1 MKRKSSKLT
10 AIMLSTA
17 MCVTTLAGCGGSS
30 DTTTAVTDS
39 KSTESTEAETTS
51 TETTQAET
59 IQEAVSSYAEAP
71 MLAEQVS
78 AGTLPGVE
86 ERMPITEDVMVE
98 AVDSIGTYGGSFEWA
113 LAKAGWNTGKP
124 IEQGLFRFKEDGSI
138 EPNVAKGYEVND
150 DATVFT
156 IHLREGM
163 KWSDGVD
170 FTAADC
176 VFFYDHMCVPETFG
190 KSLYDCFKVTDPSTG
205 ETTTATFAQVDDYT
219 FTVSFEYPKPDFL
232 SELTINAKWCFAPKH
247 YHETILPEFVGDE
260 KAAQIAT
267 DMGYSDTASM
277 LKDTGYY
284 FWNVSGVPTL
294 NPYVLSTEEGKNDVN
309 GDYYEFVR
317 NPYFWKVDQEGNQ
330 LPYIDSM
337 NYSKI
342 SDESQTLI
350 KTLAGEITITTA
362 AWADIETLTENAE
375 TVGYNIYQ
383 WPNSSWADNASQFEL
398 NQTAPD
404 EAKRAIFQEKD
415 FRQALSIAVD
425 REEYAKL
432 ISDGWVD
439 GKQASPAAGTLG
451 YSEEWSKK
459 WTEYDP
465 EQAKSLLEGL
475 GLVMGSDGYYDLS
488 DGSDFVI
495 NILSYT
501 DSGADSTYQILD
513 DYWKKVG
520 IKTTYKPMDKDT
532 LNNKIIS
539 NDYDAVLSPVAPAE
553 TINIMLRPDTLVP
566 VRNYAEWYGEVGTW
580 YASGGEEGI
589 APTGDLLELCNLFD
603 QFKAETNSDKRQE
616 IALQML
622 ALHEENIWVIGY
634 MDSPATLFVV
644 DNKLKNFK
652 ESSIFCDE
660 FRGVGIAHLECCYF
674 AE

>member
-10 AIMLSTA
+10 AVMLSAA
-17 MCVTTLAGCGGSS
+17 MCVTSLTGCGGSS
-30 DTTTAVTDS
+30 TTTAVTDS
-39 KSTESTEAETTS
+39 GS
-51 TETTQAET
+51 TETAQTTETQTAATET
-59 IQEAVSSYAEAP
+59 AQESVDGYSEAP
-71 MLAEQVS
+71 MLAEMVS
-78 AGTLPGVE
+78 AGEIPSVE
-86 ERMPITEDVMVE
+86 DRMPATEDVMVE
-98 AVDSIGTYGGSFEWA
+98 TVENIGTYGGSYEWA

-124 IEQGLFRFKEDGSI
+124 IEQGLFRFKEDGTI

-150 DATVFT
+150 DGTEFT

-205 ETTTATFAQVDDYT
+205 EMTTATFTQIDDYT
-219 FTVSFEYPKPDFL
+219 FKVSFTYPKPDFIEQL
-232 SELTINAKWCFAPKH
+232 SINAKWCFAPKH

-260 KAAQIAT
+260 KAAQIAA

-317 NPYFWKVDQEGNQ
+317 NPYYWKVDQEGNQ

-375 TVGYNIYQ
+375 TVGFNIYQ

-404 EAKRAIFQEKD
+404 EAKRAVFQEKD
-415 FRQALSIAVD
+415 FRHALSIAVD
-425 REEYAKL
+425 RDEYAKL
-432 ISDGWVD
+432 ISDGWVE
-439 GKQASPAAGTLG
+439 GKQASPAEGTLG
-451 YSEEWSKK
+451 YSQEWTKK

-465 EQAKSLLEGL
+465 DQAKSLLEGL
-475 GLVMGSDGYYDLS
+475 GLVMGSDGYYDLA

-495 NILSYT
+495 NIYSYT
-501 DSGADSTYQILD
+501 DSGADSTYQILNE
-513 DYWKKVG
+513 YWQKIG

-532 LNNKIIS
+532 LNNKIVS

-553 TINIMLRPDTLVP
+553 TVNIMLRPDTIVP

-580 YASGGEEGI
+580 YASGRTEGI
-589 APTGDLLELCNLFD
+589 APTGDLLKLCDLYDEL
-603 QFKAETNSDKRQE
+603 KAETDMSKRQD
-616 IALQML
+616 IALEML
-622 ALHEENIWVIGY
+622 KLHEDNIWVIGY

-644 DNKLKNFK
+644 NNKLKNFK
-652 ESSIFCDE
+652 ETSVFCDE
-660 FRGVGIAHLECCYF
+660 YRGVGIAHLECCYF
-674 AE
+674 EE